1 MKVDIQNVTAAFA
14 AINVTGPLARKL
26 LEALGSDIDL
36 SAEGFPYLQGRTG
49 VIGGCPARIMRI
61 GFTGEL
67 SYELHVPQSYGA
79 ALWRLLLEAGTPF
92 GLQPYGL
99 EASRILRLEKGHIII
114 GQDTDALS
122 SPAELNMEWALS
134 KTKARYL
141 GKTAVE
147 TRGKLGLK
155 RKLCGFELPD
165 GHGIR
170 LAESCLVMR
179 DGRPVG
185 FVTSTCFS
193 PTLGKWI
200 GLAYAD
206 PRDAAPGSSLHL
218 RGLCGKELQAKVVP
232 APFYDPENQRQ
243 EI

>member
-1 MKVDIQNVTAAFA
+1 MTSISPRD
-14 AINVTGPLARKL
+14 
-26 LEALGSDIDL
+26 
-36 SAEGFPYLQGRTG
+36 GFPYLNGRSG

-67 SYELHVPQSYGA
+67 SYELHVPQSFGA
-79 ALWRLLLEAGTPF
+79 ALWRKLLEAGAPY

-122 SPAELNMEWALS
+122 TPDELAMGWALS
-134 KTKARYL
+134 KAKARYV
-141 GKTAVE
+141 GKTGVE
-147 TRGKLGLK
+147 ARGRLGPK
-155 RKLCGFELPD
+155 RRLCGFELPE

-170 LAESCLVMR
+170 LAESCLVLR

-185 FVTSTCFS
+185 FVTSTCLS
-193 PTLGKWI
+193 PTLNKWI

-206 PRDAAPGSSLHL
+206 PRDAAPGSSLRI
-218 RGLCGKELQAKVVP
+218 RGLCGKELEARVVP
-232 APFYDPENQRQ
+232 TPFYDPENQRQ
-243 EI
+243 EM